1 MASRVLCTT
10 NSSLVDTQ
18 RVSNLRLSLA
28 TAFSKLPQCMG
39 STKPIVVIHK
49 VPGHSNARIT
59 GPLYYVYAM
68 TIYYLRNPQAYPGTL
83 TQAIVHANTA
93 KEAIT
98 LSQETGQWSHP
109 PQVSVVGE
117 AGCLAFESQP

>member
-1 MASRVLCTT
+1 MASRVLCAT
-10 NSSLVDTQ
+10 NSCLVDTQ

-28 TAFSKLPQCMG
+28 TAFSKLPQRMG
-39 STKPIVVIHK
+39 STKPITIHK
-49 VPGHSNARIT
+49 IPRHSNARIT

-68 TIYYLRNPQAYPGTL
+68 LIYYLRNPQAYPGTL

-93 KEAIT
+93 QEAIT